1 VKLLVTRAEPDGAR
15 TAAALAARGHEATL
29 APLLRI
35 EPIAATFGPGPWDA
49 VVMTSA
55 NAARALATH
64 PRRQELVGLPA
75 FVVGRRTGAAARDI
89 GFAQV
94 TSADGNATDL
104 VRLLNRQPA
113 RARVLY
119 LAGIDR
125 ATDLAAALS
134 DARTRLE
141 TVVIYRAVTETRLPE
156 NVSAALAAGTIDGVL
171 HFSARSAAAF
181 VAALDAAGLR
191 TPLELPQFC
200 LSSEV
205 AKPLAAAGAA
215 DLRIAACPDEGSL
228 LLLVDAVT

>member
-1 VKLLVTRAEPDGAR
+1 MKLLVTRPEPDGAR

-35 EPIAATFGPGPWDA
+35 EPIAAAFGPGPWDA

-55 NAARALATH
+55 NAARALAMH
-64 PRRQELVGLPA
+64 PRRQELVALPV
-75 FVVGRRTGAAARDI
+75 FVVGRRTSDAAREI

-94 TSADGNATDL
+94 TSADGDAGDL

-113 RARVLY
+113 HARVLY
-119 LAGIDR
+119 LAGADQ
-125 ATDLAAALS
+125 AADLAVAVG

-141 TVVIYRAVTETRLPE
+141 TVVVYRAVAETRLPG
-156 NVSAALAAGTIDGVL
+156 NVSTALAAGTIDGVL

-191 TPLELPQFC
+191 TPLGLPQFC

-205 AKPLAAAGAA
+205 AKPLAAAGAG
-215 DLRIAACPDEGSL
+215 DLRIAARPDEGSL

>member
-1 VKLLVTRAEPDGAR
+1 MRRAHSR
-15 TAAALAARGHEATL
+15 RIHAARNLSGCPRSWSGAAPARRRATL
-29 APLLRI
+29 DLLKSPRPTATPRI
-35 EPIAATFGPGPWDA
+35 WCG
-49 VVMTSA
+49 SS
-55 NAARALATH
+55 
-64 PRRQELVGLPA
+64 
-75 FVVGRRTGAAARDI
+75 I
-89 GFAQV
+89 G
-94 TSADGNATDL
+94 
-104 VRLLNRQPA
+104 NR

-119 LAGIDR
+119 LAGIDQ

-141 TVVIYRAVTETRLPE
+141 TVVIYRAVTETRLTE

-191 TPLELPQFC
+191 TPLGLPQFC

-215 DLRIAACPDEGSL
+215 DLRIAARPDESTL
-228 LLLVDAVT
+228 LRLVDAVT